1 MVLVRKEFRFKTS
14 CFSILKKIMKTSS
27 KVLSELSPEGVLRAG
42 INLSNFLLVSGR
54 DKDSEP
60 IGIAP
65 DLARALAE
73 QLGVPVRYI
82 SYASPGKLTDD
93 AGLGVWDVGLIGAE
107 PQRAEKMAF
116 SPAYV
121 EIAATF
127 MVGPKSNLQ
136 SISDVDRP
144 AVRIASTARA
154 AYDLWLE
161 NNIKHAQVIRADT
174 VDGAFDKFVSLEL
187 DALAGLRPRLI
198 ADVQKVDGA
207 RILEGQF
214 ASVQQSI
221 GTARPNKA
229 GATFIY
235 EFVENA
241 KKSGLIAS
249 LIEKHG
255 VQGLSVAP
263 TVK

>member
-1 MVLVRKEFRFKTS
+1 MT
-14 CFSILKKIMKTSS
+14 TSS
-27 KVLSELSPEGVLRAG
+27 FSARSELAPEGVLRAG
-42 INLSNFLLVSGR
+42 INLSNFLLVSGHNESG
-54 DKDSEP
+54 DP
-60 IGIAP
+60 TGVAP

-73 QLGVPVRYI
+73 LLEVNIRYVP
-82 SYASPGKLTDD
+82 YASPGELSDD
-93 AGLGVWDVGLIGAE
+93 AGLGVWDIGLIGAE
-107 PQRAEKMAF
+107 PQRAEKIAF

-127 MVGPKSNLQ
+127 MVGPNSNLQ

-144 AVRIASTARA
+144 GVRIASTARA

-221 GTARPNKA
+221 GTARPNTA